1 LINKVENQF
10 IMKKT
15 VFFFALLFIFQIG
28 NTQNGIPEI
37 QKFEPIDVFDLEF
50 VSDPQIS
57 PDGQHIIYVRNFK
70 DIMTDK
76 NLSNLWITKFD
87 GSDNHPLT
95 TGNHNDRSPKWSPDG
110 QKLLYISNKE
120 RGSQLYLRWLDNGAE
135 AKLSNLQNS
144 PGGITWSPDGKWIAF
159 TMFVPDAPKSLISMP
174 KAPKGAKWAPP
185 AKYIDDMNYKSD
197 GQGFLK
203 PGYRQLFVISID
215 GGTPRQI
222 TKGKN
227 GSLTSFS
234 WTKDSQSLIFSSNR
248 NEDWE
253 FQTNNSEV
261 YKISVNGG
269 APIALTN
276 RQGPDNSPRV
286 SPDGRSI
293 AYLGFDDNYKGFQ
306 ITKLYVM
313 NMDGSG
319 SKCLTPDLDRN
330 VSDIKWSH
338 DGSGLYFQYS
348 SHGNGKIGFVD
359 LRGSLSELASNVG
372 GLSLGR
378 PYSGGAFSV
387 ASNGNF
393 AFTHGTPDHL
403 ADLATNT
410 KEGAK
415 SNRLTNLNEDLFGH
429 KKLGEVEEIWYESS
443 FDKRRIQGWICKPP
457 GFDPNKKY
465 PLILEIHGGPFA
477 NYGDRFSTEVQL
489 YAGAGYVVLYTN
501 PRGSSSYGEEFGN
514 LIHHNYPNQDYDDLM
529 TGVDEMIAKG
539 YIDEDNLFVT
549 GGSGG
554 GVLTAWIVGH
564 TNRFRAAVVAKPVI
578 NWYSFVLNADGP
590 GFFHKYWF
598 PGLPWDHLEHYMKRS
613 PISYV
618 GNVKTP
624 TMLLTG
630 EIDYRTPMSESEQYY
645 AGLKLSGVETA
656 MVRIPEAGHGIASK
670 PSYLISKVVHILGW
684 FERYKK

>member
-1 LINKVENQF
+1 MTNSTENQF
-10 IMKKT
+10 IMKRT
-15 VFFFALLFIFQIG
+15 IHLFLILFFIQIG
-28 NTQNGIPEI
+28 YAQDGIPAI
-37 QKFEPIDVFDLEF
+37 QKLEPIDVFDLEF
-50 VSDPQIS
+50 ISDPQIS

-70 DIMTDK
+70 DIMTDR

-95 TGNHNDRSPKWSPDG
+95 TGNNNDRSPRWSPDG
-110 QKLLYISNKE
+110 QQLLYVSNKD
-120 RGSQLYLRWLDNGAE
+120 GKSQMYLRWLSNGAE
-135 AKLSNLQNS
+135 AKLTNLQNS
-144 PGGITWSPDGKWIAF
+144 PGGMTWSPDGKWIAF
-159 TMFVPDAPKSLISMP
+159 SMFVPEAPKSLVQMP

-185 AKYIDDMNYKSD
+185 AKYIDDMYYKGD
-197 GQGFLK
+197 GQGFLS
-203 PGYRQLFVISID
+203 PGYRQLFILSVD

-222 TKGKN
+222 THGKN
-227 GSLTSFS
+227 GSLASFS
-234 WTKDSQSLIFSSNR
+234 WTKDSRSLIFSSNR

-253 FQTNNSEV
+253 FQTNNSEI
-261 YKISVNGG
+261 YKISINGG
-269 APIALTN
+269 DPVQLTN

-286 SPDGRSI
+286 SPDGKSI
-293 AYLGFDDNYKGFQ
+293 AYLGFDDQYLGFQ

-313 NMDGSG
+313 NIDGSNA
-319 SKCLTPDLDRN
+319 KCLTPDLDRSVN
-330 VSDIKWSH
+330 NIHWSH

-348 SHGNGKIGFVD
+348 DKGNGKIGFVD
-359 LRGSLSELASNVG
+359 LRGSLSELANNVQ

-393 AFTHGTPDHL
+393 AFTHGTPDHP
-403 ADLATNT
+403 ADLATSLKGSST
-410 KEGAK
+410 V
-415 SNRLTNLNEDLFGH
+415 NRLTNLNDDLFSY

-443 FDKRRIQGWICKPP
+443 YDQRRIQGWICKPP
-457 GFDPNKKY
+457 NFDPNKKY

-477 NYGDRFSTEVQL
+477 NYGDRFSAEVQL
-489 YAGAGYVVLYTN
+489 FAAAGYVVLYTN
-501 PRGSSSYGEEFGN
+501 PRGSSSYGSEFGN

-529 TGVDEMIAKG
+529 SGVDEVISKG

-564 TNRFRAAVVAKPVI
+564 TDRFRAAVVAKPVI

-590 GFFHKYWF
+590 GFFYKYWF

-613 PISYV
+613 PISYA

-630 EIDYRTPMSESEQYY
+630 EVDYRTPMSETEQYY
-645 AGLKLSGVETA
+645 TALKLSGVETA

-670 PSYLISKVVHILGW
+670 PSYLMSKVVHILGW
-684 FERYKK
+684 FDRYKE

>member
-1 LINKVENQF
+1 
-10 IMKKT
+10 M
-15 VFFFALLFIFQIG
+15 
-28 NTQNGIPEI
+28 
-37 QKFEPIDVFDLEF
+37 
-50 VSDPQIS
+50 
-57 PDGQHIIYVRNFK
+57 
-70 DIMTDK
+70 
-76 NLSNLWITKFD
+76 
-87 GSDNHPLT
+87 
-95 TGNHNDRSPKWSPDG
+95 
-110 QKLLYISNKE
+110 
-120 RGSQLYLRWLDNGAE
+120 
-135 AKLSNLQNS
+135 
-144 PGGITWSPDGKWIAF
+144 TWSPDGKWIAF
-159 TMFVPDAPKSLISMP
+159 SMFVPEAPKSLVQMP

-185 AKYIDDMNYKSD
+185 AKYIDDMYYKGD
-197 GQGFLK
+197 GQGFLS
-203 PGYRQLFVISID
+203 PGYRQLFILSVD

-222 TKGKN
+222 THGKN

-234 WTKDSQSLIFSSNR
+234 WTKDSKSLIFSSNR

-253 FQTNNSEV
+253 FQTNNSEI
-261 YKISVNGG
+261 YKISINGG
-269 APIALTN
+269 DPVQLTN
-276 RQGPDNSPRV
+276 RQGPDNAPRV

-293 AYLGFDDNYKGFQ
+293 AYLGFDDQYLGFQ

-313 NMDGSG
+313 NIDGSNA
-319 SKCLTPDLDRN
+319 KCLTPDLDRSVN
-330 VSDIKWSH
+330 NIHWSH

-348 SHGNGKIGFVD
+348 DKGNGKIGFVD
-359 LRGSLSELASNVG
+359 LRGSLSELASNVQ

-393 AFTHGTPDHL
+393 AFTHGTPDHP
-403 ADLATNT
+403 ADLATSSKGSST
-410 KEGAK
+410 I
-415 SNRLTNLNEDLFGH
+415 NRLTNLNDDLFSY

-443 FDKRRIQGWICKPP
+443 YDQRRIQGWICKPP
-457 GFDPNKKY
+457 NFDPNKKY

-477 NYGDRFSTEVQL
+477 NYGDRFSAEVQL
-489 YAGAGYVVLYTN
+489 FAAAGYVVLYTN
-501 PRGSSSYGEEFGN
+501 PRGSSSYGSEFGN

-529 TGVDEMIAKG
+529 SGVDEVISKG

-564 TNRFRAAVVAKPVI
+564 TDRFRAAVVAKPVI

-590 GFFHKYWF
+590 GFFYKYWF

-613 PISYV
+613 PISYA

-630 EIDYRTPMSESEQYY
+630 EVDYRTPMSETEQYY
-645 AGLKLSGVETA
+645 TALKLSGVETA

-670 PSYLISKVVHILGW
+670 PSYLMSKVVHILGW
-684 FERYKK
+684 FDRYKE